1 MNKIIKINEKFRPLY
16 EEKTRYYI
24 ITGERG
30 ASKSFT
36 VADYLTRKLYQ
47 EKQII
52 YFTRFTMESAKDSII
67 PEFREKL
74 ELLNCEN
81 HFYINKLDITNL
93 LSKSEIKFRGVKAS
107 QGSQT
112 SKLKGLT
119 GATVWVIDEAEEFTD
134 ESLFDKLDKSLR
146 VKDQNNIV
154 IFILNPTYK
163 KHFIYKRFFRDKG
176 VEENYNGIK
185 DNVCYIHMTW
195 KDNKENLDQ
204 DFINDALRLEK
215 ENPEKYKKV
224 YTTGWLNPEDGLL
237 YPKFKTFKDVEFS
250 KENIRV
256 AYIDTA
262 DEGKDF
268 YSMPIVEIIGNKV
281 YLIDVIYNQSRLTIL
296 EPLTISKIN
305 DLLIDTV
312 IVETNKEGSLYIGN
326 LKKQTK
332 SNILGIKNSV
342 KKETRIL
349 SQAGWLLDNLLIKE
363 PVHQNKEYRKFISDT
378 LEYEINPHEKQHDD
392 APDSLSGLAKY
403 LRIKL
408 KL

>member
-1 MNKIIKINEKFRPLY
+1 MSKIIKINEKFRPLY

-146 VKDQNNIV
+146 VKDQKNIV

-163 KHFIYKRFFRDKG
+163 KHFIYKRFFRDKE

-195 KDNKENLDQ
+195 KDNKENLDE

-250 KENIRV
+250 KENIRI

-305 DLLIDTV
+305 DLLINTV

-332 SNILGIKNSV
+332 SNILGIRNSV

-349 SQAGWLLDNLLIKE
+349 SQASWLLDNLLIKE
-363 PVHQNKEYRKFISDT
+363 PEHQSKEYRKFISDT

-408 KL
+408 KI